1 MKGTAQ
7 TRFVSVQAGVYN
19 FTEDLANEFYT
30 LAPGIFAG
38 GDLVSWDRLKL
49 NTGAGIAFTPVKYN
63 DHKHL
68 LYFLPVF
75 ISLKYDLLNEG
86 SKVKP
91 FIAAGISLAGKADEN
106 RYFDKI
112 HYAFT
117 YGYHIQGGIS
127 RRLSNAMSVQS
138 DMRYN
143 LMITPVMEE
152 INISGITI
160 CVGLSLN
167 LSRMKH

>member
-1 MKGTAQ
+1 MNGTGQAQ
-7 TRFVSVQAGVYN
+7 SVSVQTGIYN

-38 GDLVSWDRLKL
+38 VDVVSWERLKL
-49 NTGAGIAFTPVKYN
+49 NTGAGFAFTPVKYN
-63 DHKHL
+63 NHKHL

-75 ISLKYDLLNEG
+75 ISLKYDLVNEG
-86 SKVKP
+86 SKIKP
-91 FIAAGISLAGKADEN
+91 FVAAGISLAGKADKN
-106 RYFDKI
+106 RYFDKT

-127 RRLSNAMSVQS
+127 RRISNILSLQF

-143 LMITPVMEE
+143 LLITPVMEE
-152 INISGITI
+152 INISGVTTTI
-160 CVGLSLN
+160 GFLLN
-167 LSRMKH
+167 L